1 MNKFDDLYFKK
12 AAWLCE
18 ASEDDDDEDK
28 VEEDETETD
37 DTAEDADVEAV
48 EEIECPDCD
57 GTGEDEDGEECETC
71 GGTGV
76 IAPEESE
83 EDIVADAEDAIS
95 DAEDDDDDDAEA
107 DPDAEP
113 DPDEEYE
120 LDLAD
125 PVCPCCGAHLN
136 VISDAETDTEE
147 PATEEDVPTTEVD
160 GFEVVDPSIMGPET
174 NIYYSDEDA
183 EPVEYSEDGEDDDD
197 DVDESTKVKENEEQ
211 INEGLF
217 GNKFGRTKHDLNEA
231 LVAELKDVPAGDRKK
246 IIYVLNDNGFEDRV
260 KEYGFKADD
269 DLGEFW
275 FGVAQVLGFVP
286 SHCED
291 LGNGI
296 VKINGKKCKSALDA
310 YKTIVFTSEVEGANE
325 VDESTK
331 VNEGLF
337 DRNKT
342 GNDLNPEFVKD
353 FTNVAVD
360 DRKKII
366 SILLES
372 GISER
377 ELKEAGFQ
385 EDEDL
390 GDFWNDVAY
399 CLGFQVTNGCEV
411 KNGVLV
417 ISGRKCKTAL
427 DAYKTIVHT
436 CQVRDIAESTQVN
449 ECGAG
454 CCGGKKK
461 KDKKKKKKDIDEVY
475 DIVKELQLKTL
486 IDESE
491 ADVTFIYDESV
502 DNIVD
507 SEVYSDLCE
516 ALDTLDEIDYE
527 VDDQDPSCLAVWEK

>member
-95 DAEDDDDDDAEA
+95 DAEDDDDDAEA
-107 DPDAEP
+107 DPDAEL

-160 GFEVVDPSIMGPET
+160 GFEVADPSIMGPET

-183 EPVEYSEDGEDDDD
+183 EPVEYVEDGEDDDDDDD
-197 DVDESTKVKENEEQ
+197 DVDESTK
-211 INEGLF
+211 
-217 GNKFGRTKHDLNEA
+217 
-231 LVAELKDVPAGDRKK
+231 
-246 IIYVLNDNGFEDRV
+246 
-260 KEYGFKADD
+260 
-269 DLGEFW
+269 
-275 FGVAQVLGFVP
+275 
-286 SHCED
+286 
-291 LGNGI
+291 
-296 VKINGKKCKSALDA
+296 
-310 YKTIVFTSEVEGANE
+310 
-325 VDESTK
+325 
-331 VNEGLF
+331 
-337 DRNKT
+337 
-342 GNDLNPEFVKD
+342 
-353 FTNVAVD
+353 
-360 DRKKII
+360 
-366 SILLES
+366 
-372 GISER
+372 
-377 ELKEAGFQ
+377 
-385 EDEDL
+385 
-390 GDFWNDVAY
+390 
-399 CLGFQVTNGCEV
+399 
-411 KNGVLV
+411 
-417 ISGRKCKTAL
+417 
-427 DAYKTIVHT
+427 
-436 CQVRDIAESTQVN
+436 VN

-461 KDKKKKKKDIDEVY
+461 DKKKDKKKKKDIDEVF

-507 SEVYSDLCE
+507 SEAYSDLCE

>member
-95 DAEDDDDDDAEA
+95 DAEDDDDDVETDS
-107 DPDAEP
+107 DAEP

-136 VISDAETDTEE
+136 VISDTETDTEE
-147 PATEEDVPTTEVD
+147 TATEEDVPTTEVD
-160 GFEVVDPSIMGPET
+160 GFEVADPSIMGPET

-183 EPVEYSEDGEDDDD
+183 EPVEYEEDEDDDD
-197 DVDESTKVKENEEQ
+197 DVDESTKVNNAKKIVKHTGYRA
-211 INEGLF
+211 INEREI
-217 GNKFGRTKHDLNEA
+217 NLNNLVKDIFELLTAYDIEA
-231 LVAELKDVPAGDRKK
+231 SDNEVKK
-246 IIYVLNDNGFEDRV
+246 LVLNYIDSGRDVEHASAEDVIELDLDNEPDSVLKYNGGIHYWI
-260 KEYGFKADD
+260 KEGRY
-269 DLGEFW
+269 
-275 FGVAQVLGFVP
+275 
-286 SHCED
+286 
-291 LGNGI
+291 
-296 VKINGKKCKSALDA
+296 
-310 YKTIVFTSEVEGANE
+310 NE
-325 VDESTK
+325 YFDESTK
-331 VNEGLF
+331 
-337 DRNKT
+337 
-342 GNDLNPEFVKD
+342 
-353 FTNVAVD
+353 
-360 DRKKII
+360 
-366 SILLES
+366 
-372 GISER
+372 
-377 ELKEAGFQ
+377 
-385 EDEDL
+385 
-390 GDFWNDVAY
+390 
-399 CLGFQVTNGCEV
+399 
-411 KNGVLV
+411 
-417 ISGRKCKTAL
+417 
-427 DAYKTIVHT
+427 
-436 CQVRDIAESTQVN
+436 VN

-461 KDKKKKKKDIDEVY
+461 KDKKKKKKDIDEVF

-507 SEVYSDLCE
+507 SEAYSDLCE

>member
-95 DAEDDDDDDAEA
+95 DAEDDDDDAEA

-136 VISDAETDTEE
+136 VISDTETEE
-147 PATEEDVPTTEVD
+147 PDAEEDVPTTEVD
-160 GFEVVDPSIMGPET
+160 GFEVADPSIMGPET

-183 EPVEYSEDGEDDDD
+183 EPVEYDEDGEEDDD
-197 DVDESTKVKENEEQ
+197 DVD
-211 INEGLF
+211 
-217 GNKFGRTKHDLNEA
+217 
-231 LVAELKDVPAGDRKK
+231 
-246 IIYVLNDNGFEDRV
+246 
-260 KEYGFKADD
+260 
-269 DLGEFW
+269 
-275 FGVAQVLGFVP
+275 
-286 SHCED
+286 
-291 LGNGI
+291 
-296 VKINGKKCKSALDA
+296 
-310 YKTIVFTSEVEGANE
+310 
-325 VDESTK
+325 
-331 VNEGLF
+331 
-337 DRNKT
+337 
-342 GNDLNPEFVKD
+342 
-353 FTNVAVD
+353 
-360 DRKKII
+360 
-366 SILLES
+366 
-372 GISER
+372 
-377 ELKEAGFQ
+377 
-385 EDEDL
+385 
-390 GDFWNDVAY
+390 
-399 CLGFQVTNGCEV
+399 
-411 KNGVLV
+411 
-417 ISGRKCKTAL
+417 
-427 DAYKTIVHT
+427 
-436 CQVRDIAESTQVN
+436 ESTQVN

-454 CCGGKKK
+454 CCGGKK

-507 SEVYSDLCE
+507 SKAYSDLCE

>member
-1 MNKFDDLYFKK
+1 
-12 AAWLCE
+12 
-18 ASEDDDDEDK
+18 
-28 VEEDETETD
+28 
-37 DTAEDADVEAV
+37 
-48 EEIECPDCD
+48 
-57 GTGEDEDGEECETC
+57 
-71 GGTGV
+71 
-76 IAPEESE
+76 
-83 EDIVADAEDAIS
+83 
-95 DAEDDDDDDAEA
+95 
-107 DPDAEP
+107 
-113 DPDEEYE
+113 
-120 LDLAD
+120 
-125 PVCPCCGAHLN
+125 
-136 VISDAETDTEE
+136 
-147 PATEEDVPTTEVD
+147 
-160 GFEVVDPSIMGPET
+160 MGPET
-174 NIYYSDEDA
+174 NIDYSDEDT
-183 EPVEYSEDGEDDDD
+183 EPVEYSEDGEDVDDD
-197 DVDESTKVKENEEQ
+197 DNDVDESTQV
-211 INEGLF
+211 
-217 GNKFGRTKHDLNEA
+217 NEA
-231 LVAELKDVPAGDRKK
+231 KRIMKNNGYRVLKEKEVNLDNLVKNIFEL
-246 IIYVLNDNGFEDRV
+246 LT
-260 KEYGFKADD
+260 
-269 DLGEFW
+269 
-275 FGVAQVLGFVP
+275 
-286 SHCED
+286 
-291 LGNGI
+291 
-296 VKINGKKCKSALDA
+296 A
-310 YKTIVFTSEVEGANE
+310 YDIEASDNE
-325 VDESTK
+325 VKKLVWNYIDSGRDVEHASAEDVIELDLDNEPDSVLKYNGGIHFRIKEGKYNDYFDESTK

-377 ELKEAGFQ
+377 ELKKAGFQ

-449 ECGAG
+449 ECGVG
-454 CCGGKKK
+454 CYGGKKK

-475 DIVKELQLKTL
+475 DIVNELQLKTL

-507 SEVYSDLCE
+507 SEAYSDLCE

-527 VDDQDPSCLAVWEK
+527 VDDQDPSCLAVWRK

>member
-18 ASEDDDDEDK
+18 ASEDDDDDK

-83 EDIVADAEDAIS
+83 EDIVADAEDAVA
-95 DAEDDDDDDAEA
+95 DAEDDVDGDEDDVDPEA
-107 DPDAEP
+107 

-136 VISDAETDTEE
+136 VISDTETDAEEE
-147 PATEEDVPTTEVD
+147 PTTEEDVPTTEVD
-160 GFEVVDPSIMGPET
+160 GFEVADPSIMGPET

-183 EPVEYSEDGEDDDD
+183 EPVEYEEEDEEDDD
-197 DVDESTKVKENEEQ
+197 DVDESTK
-211 INEGLF
+211 
-217 GNKFGRTKHDLNEA
+217 
-231 LVAELKDVPAGDRKK
+231 
-246 IIYVLNDNGFEDRV
+246 
-260 KEYGFKADD
+260 
-269 DLGEFW
+269 
-275 FGVAQVLGFVP
+275 
-286 SHCED
+286 
-291 LGNGI
+291 
-296 VKINGKKCKSALDA
+296 
-310 YKTIVFTSEVEGANE
+310 
-325 VDESTK
+325 
-331 VNEGLF
+331 
-337 DRNKT
+337 
-342 GNDLNPEFVKD
+342 
-353 FTNVAVD
+353 
-360 DRKKII
+360 
-366 SILLES
+366 
-372 GISER
+372 
-377 ELKEAGFQ
+377 
-385 EDEDL
+385 
-390 GDFWNDVAY
+390 
-399 CLGFQVTNGCEV
+399 
-411 KNGVLV
+411 
-417 ISGRKCKTAL
+417 
-427 DAYKTIVHT
+427 
-436 CQVRDIAESTQVN
+436 VN

-461 KDKKKKKKDIDEVY
+461 KDKKKDKKKKKDIDEVF

-527 VDDQDPSCLAVWEK
+527 VDDQDPSCLAVWKSNNN

>member
-95 DAEDDDDDDAEA
+95 DAEDDDDDAEA
-107 DPDAEP
+107 DPDVEP

-136 VISDAETDTEE
+136 VISDTETDAEE
-147 PATEEDVPTTEVD
+147 TAADEDVPTTEVD
-160 GFEVVDPSIMGPET
+160 GFEVADPSIMGPET

-197 DVDESTKVKENEEQ
+197 D
-211 INEGLF
+211 
-217 GNKFGRTKHDLNEA
+217 
-231 LVAELKDVPAGDRKK
+231 
-246 IIYVLNDNGFEDRV
+246 
-260 KEYGFKADD
+260 
-269 DLGEFW
+269 
-275 FGVAQVLGFVP
+275 
-286 SHCED
+286 
-291 LGNGI
+291 
-296 VKINGKKCKSALDA
+296 
-310 YKTIVFTSEVEGANE
+310 

-461 KDKKKKKKDIDEVY
+461 KDKKKKKDIDEVY
-475 DIVKELQLKTL
+475 DIVNELQLKTL

>member
-83 EDIVADAEDAIS
+83 EDIVADAEDAVA
-95 DAEDDDDDDAEA
+95 DAEDDAEGDEDDDAEA

-136 VISDAETDTEE
+136 VISDTETDAEE
-147 PATEEDVPTTEVD
+147 ETAADEDVPTTEVD
-160 GFEVVDPSIMGPET
+160 GFEVADPSIMGPET

-183 EPVEYSEDGEDDDD
+183 EPVEYDEDGEDDDD
-197 DVDESTKVKENEEQ
+197 D
-211 INEGLF
+211 
-217 GNKFGRTKHDLNEA
+217 
-231 LVAELKDVPAGDRKK
+231 
-246 IIYVLNDNGFEDRV
+246 
-260 KEYGFKADD
+260 
-269 DLGEFW
+269 
-275 FGVAQVLGFVP
+275 
-286 SHCED
+286 
-291 LGNGI
+291 
-296 VKINGKKCKSALDA
+296 
-310 YKTIVFTSEVEGANE
+310 

-385 EDEDL
+385 QDEDL

-475 DIVKELQLKTL
+475 DIVNELQLKTL

>member
-28 VEEDETETD
+28 VEEDETD

-95 DAEDDDDDDAEA
+95 DAEDDDDTEL
-107 DPDAEP
+107 

-136 VISDAETDTEE
+136 VISDTETDTEE
-147 PATEEDVPTTEVD
+147 PDTEEDVPTTEVD
-160 GFEVVDPSIMGPET
+160 GFEVADPSIMGPET

-183 EPVEYSEDGEDDDD
+183 EPVEYSEDGDDDD
-197 DVDESTKVKENEEQ
+197 DD
-211 INEGLF
+211 
-217 GNKFGRTKHDLNEA
+217 
-231 LVAELKDVPAGDRKK
+231 
-246 IIYVLNDNGFEDRV
+246 
-260 KEYGFKADD
+260 
-269 DLGEFW
+269 
-275 FGVAQVLGFVP
+275 
-286 SHCED
+286 
-291 LGNGI
+291 
-296 VKINGKKCKSALDA
+296 
-310 YKTIVFTSEVEGANE
+310 

-436 CQVRDIAESTQVN
+436 CHVRDIAESTQVN

-461 KDKKKKKKDIDEVY
+461 KDKKKKKKDIDEVF

-527 VDDQDPSCLAVWEK
+527 VDEQDPSCLAVWEK

>member
-71 GGTGV
+71 SGTGV

-95 DAEDDDDDDAEA
+95 DVEDDDDDVET

-136 VISDAETDTEE
+136 VISDTETDTEE
-147 PATEEDVPTTEVD
+147 TATEEDVPTTEVD
-160 GFEVVDPSIMGPET
+160 GFEVADPSIMGPET

-183 EPVEYSEDGEDDDD
+183 EPVEYEEDEDDDD
-197 DVDESTKVKENEEQ
+197 DVD
-211 INEGLF
+211 
-217 GNKFGRTKHDLNEA
+217 
-231 LVAELKDVPAGDRKK
+231 
-246 IIYVLNDNGFEDRV
+246 
-260 KEYGFKADD
+260 
-269 DLGEFW
+269 
-275 FGVAQVLGFVP
+275 
-286 SHCED
+286 
-291 LGNGI
+291 
-296 VKINGKKCKSALDA
+296 
-310 YKTIVFTSEVEGANE
+310 
-325 VDESTK
+325 
-331 VNEGLF
+331 
-337 DRNKT
+337 
-342 GNDLNPEFVKD
+342 
-353 FTNVAVD
+353 
-360 DRKKII
+360 
-366 SILLES
+366 
-372 GISER
+372 
-377 ELKEAGFQ
+377 
-385 EDEDL
+385 
-390 GDFWNDVAY
+390 
-399 CLGFQVTNGCEV
+399 
-411 KNGVLV
+411 
-417 ISGRKCKTAL
+417 
-427 DAYKTIVHT
+427 
-436 CQVRDIAESTQVN
+436 ESTQVN

-507 SEVYSDLCE
+507 SEAYSDLCE
-516 ALDTLDEIDYE
+516 ALDTLDEIDYK

>member
-83 EDIVADAEDAIS
+83 EDIVADAEDAVA
-95 DAEDDDDDDAEA
+95 DAEDDAEGDEDDDAEA

-136 VISDAETDTEE
+136 VISDTETDAEE
-147 PATEEDVPTTEVD
+147 TATEEDVPTTEVD
-160 GFEVVDPSIMGPET
+160 GFEVADPSIMGPET

-183 EPVEYSEDGEDDDD
+183 EPVEYEEDGEDDDD
-197 DVDESTKVKENEEQ
+197 D
-211 INEGLF
+211 
-217 GNKFGRTKHDLNEA
+217 
-231 LVAELKDVPAGDRKK
+231 
-246 IIYVLNDNGFEDRV
+246 
-260 KEYGFKADD
+260 
-269 DLGEFW
+269 
-275 FGVAQVLGFVP
+275 
-286 SHCED
+286 
-291 LGNGI
+291 
-296 VKINGKKCKSALDA
+296 
-310 YKTIVFTSEVEGANE
+310 

-342 GNDLNPEFVKD
+342 GYDLNPEFVKD

-385 EDEDL
+385 QDEDL

-475 DIVKELQLKTL
+475 DIVNELQLKTL

>member
-37 DTAEDADVEAV
+37 DTAEDDVEAV

-95 DAEDDDDDDAEA
+95 DAEDDDDDDVET

-136 VISDAETDTEE
+136 VISDTETDTEE

-160 GFEVVDPSIMGPET
+160 GFEVADPSIMGPET

-183 EPVEYSEDGEDDDD
+183 EPVEYSEDDDDDDD
-197 DVDESTKVKENEEQ
+197 DVDESTKVNKAKKIVKHTGYRA
-211 INEGLF
+211 INEREI
-217 GNKFGRTKHDLNEA
+217 NLNNLVKDIFELLTAYDIEA
-231 LVAELKDVPAGDRKK
+231 SDNEVKK
-246 IIYVLNDNGFEDRV
+246 LVLNYIDSGRDVEHASAEDVIELDLDNEPDSVLKYNGGIHFWI
-260 KEYGFKADD
+260 KEGRY
-269 DLGEFW
+269 
-275 FGVAQVLGFVP
+275 
-286 SHCED
+286 
-291 LGNGI
+291 
-296 VKINGKKCKSALDA
+296 
-310 YKTIVFTSEVEGANE
+310 NE
-325 VDESTK
+325 YFDESTK
-331 VNEGLF
+331 
-337 DRNKT
+337 
-342 GNDLNPEFVKD
+342 
-353 FTNVAVD
+353 
-360 DRKKII
+360 
-366 SILLES
+366 
-372 GISER
+372 
-377 ELKEAGFQ
+377 
-385 EDEDL
+385 
-390 GDFWNDVAY
+390 
-399 CLGFQVTNGCEV
+399 
-411 KNGVLV
+411 
-417 ISGRKCKTAL
+417 
-427 DAYKTIVHT
+427 
-436 CQVRDIAESTQVN
+436 VN

-461 KDKKKKKKDIDEVY
+461 DKKKDKKKKKDIDEVF

-507 SEVYSDLCE
+507 SEAYSDLCE

>member
-83 EDIVADAEDAIS
+83 EDIVADAEDAVA
-95 DAEDDDDDDAEA
+95 DAEDDAEGEEDDDAEA

-136 VISDAETDTEE
+136 VISDTETDAEE
-147 PATEEDVPTTEVD
+147 ETATEEDVPTTEVD
-160 GFEVVDPSIMGPET
+160 GFEVADPSIMGPET

-183 EPVEYSEDGEDDDD
+183 EPVEYEEDGEDDDD
-197 DVDESTKVKENEEQ
+197 DD
-211 INEGLF
+211 
-217 GNKFGRTKHDLNEA
+217 
-231 LVAELKDVPAGDRKK
+231 
-246 IIYVLNDNGFEDRV
+246 
-260 KEYGFKADD
+260 
-269 DLGEFW
+269 
-275 FGVAQVLGFVP
+275 
-286 SHCED
+286 
-291 LGNGI
+291 
-296 VKINGKKCKSALDA
+296 
-310 YKTIVFTSEVEGANE
+310 

-385 EDEDL
+385 QDEDL

-461 KDKKKKKKDIDEVY
+461 KDKKKKKKDIDEVF

>member
-95 DAEDDDDDDAEA
+95 DAEDDDDVET

-136 VISDAETDTEE
+136 VISDTETDAEE

-160 GFEVVDPSIMGPET
+160 GFEVADPSIMGPET

-197 DVDESTKVKENEEQ
+197 D
-211 INEGLF
+211 
-217 GNKFGRTKHDLNEA
+217 
-231 LVAELKDVPAGDRKK
+231 
-246 IIYVLNDNGFEDRV
+246 
-260 KEYGFKADD
+260 
-269 DLGEFW
+269 
-275 FGVAQVLGFVP
+275 
-286 SHCED
+286 
-291 LGNGI
+291 
-296 VKINGKKCKSALDA
+296 
-310 YKTIVFTSEVEGANE
+310 

-385 EDEDL
+385 QDEDL

-454 CCGGKKK
+454 CCSGKKK
-461 KDKKKKKKDIDEVY
+461 KDKKKKKDIDEVY
-475 DIVKELQLKTL
+475 DIVNELQLKTL

>member
-28 VEEDETETD
+28 VKEDETETD

-83 EDIVADAEDAIS
+83 EDIVADAEDAVA
-95 DAEDDDDDDAEA
+95 DAEDDDDDDVEA
-107 DPDAEP
+107 

-136 VISDAETDTEE
+136 VISDTETDAEEE
-147 PATEEDVPTTEVD
+147 PDAEEDVSTTEVD
-160 GFEVVDPSIMGPET
+160 GFEVADPSIMGPET

-183 EPVEYSEDGEDDDD
+183 EPVEYEEDGEEDDD
-197 DVDESTKVKENEEQ
+197 DVD
-211 INEGLF
+211 
-217 GNKFGRTKHDLNEA
+217 
-231 LVAELKDVPAGDRKK
+231 
-246 IIYVLNDNGFEDRV
+246 
-260 KEYGFKADD
+260 
-269 DLGEFW
+269 
-275 FGVAQVLGFVP
+275 
-286 SHCED
+286 
-291 LGNGI
+291 
-296 VKINGKKCKSALDA
+296 
-310 YKTIVFTSEVEGANE
+310 
-325 VDESTK
+325 
-331 VNEGLF
+331 
-337 DRNKT
+337 
-342 GNDLNPEFVKD
+342 
-353 FTNVAVD
+353 
-360 DRKKII
+360 
-366 SILLES
+366 
-372 GISER
+372 
-377 ELKEAGFQ
+377 
-385 EDEDL
+385 
-390 GDFWNDVAY
+390 
-399 CLGFQVTNGCEV
+399 
-411 KNGVLV
+411 
-417 ISGRKCKTAL
+417 
-427 DAYKTIVHT
+427 
-436 CQVRDIAESTQVN
+436 ESTQVN

-454 CCGGKKK
+454 CCGGKK

-491 ADVTFIYDESV
+491 ADVTFIYDETV

-507 SEVYSDLCE
+507 SEAYSDLCE

>member
-95 DAEDDDDDDAEA
+95 DAEDDDDDVEA
-107 DPDAEP
+107 DQDAEP

-160 GFEVVDPSIMGPET
+160 GFEVADPSIMGPET

-183 EPVEYSEDGEDDDD
+183 EPVEYSEDSEDDDD
-197 DVDESTKVKENEEQ
+197 D
-211 INEGLF
+211 
-217 GNKFGRTKHDLNEA
+217 
-231 LVAELKDVPAGDRKK
+231 
-246 IIYVLNDNGFEDRV
+246 
-260 KEYGFKADD
+260 
-269 DLGEFW
+269 
-275 FGVAQVLGFVP
+275 
-286 SHCED
+286 
-291 LGNGI
+291 
-296 VKINGKKCKSALDA
+296 
-310 YKTIVFTSEVEGANE
+310 

-449 ECGAG
+449 EAKKILKNVGMSLEDKIENMALEYLSEVG
-454 CCGGKKK
+454 DDFDSMLYSQIESSITDGDISDDFNYEFEDGNYPKGKKLK
-461 KDKKKKKKDIDEVY
+461 EWITDWVNAQIDNCLDNY
-475 DIVKELQLKTL
+475 DT
-486 IDESE
+486 
-491 ADVTFIYDESV
+491 
-502 DNIVD
+502 
-507 SEVYSDLCE
+507 
-516 ALDTLDEIDYE
+516 DY
-527 VDDQDPSCLAVWEK
+527 

>member
-95 DAEDDDDDDAEA
+95 DAEDDDDDVEA

-136 VISDAETDTEE
+136 VISDTETDAEE

-160 GFEVVDPSIMGPET
+160 GFEVADPSIMGPET

-197 DVDESTKVKENEEQ
+197 D
-211 INEGLF
+211 
-217 GNKFGRTKHDLNEA
+217 
-231 LVAELKDVPAGDRKK
+231 
-246 IIYVLNDNGFEDRV
+246 
-260 KEYGFKADD
+260 
-269 DLGEFW
+269 
-275 FGVAQVLGFVP
+275 
-286 SHCED
+286 
-291 LGNGI
+291 
-296 VKINGKKCKSALDA
+296 
-310 YKTIVFTSEVEGANE
+310 

-436 CQVRDIAESTQVN
+436 CHVRDIAESTQVN

-461 KDKKKKKKDIDEVY
+461 KDKKKKKKDIDEVF

-507 SEVYSDLCE
+507 SEAYSDLCE

>member
-95 DAEDDDDDDAEA
+95 DAEDDDDDDVEA
-107 DPDAEP
+107 DTDAEP

-136 VISDAETDTEE
+136 VISDTETDTEE
-147 PATEEDVPTTEVD
+147 TATEEDVPTTEVD
-160 GFEVVDPSIMGPET
+160 GFEVADPSIMGPET

-197 DVDESTKVKENEEQ
+197 DDDDVDESTK
-211 INEGLF
+211 
-217 GNKFGRTKHDLNEA
+217 
-231 LVAELKDVPAGDRKK
+231 
-246 IIYVLNDNGFEDRV
+246 
-260 KEYGFKADD
+260 
-269 DLGEFW
+269 
-275 FGVAQVLGFVP
+275 
-286 SHCED
+286 
-291 LGNGI
+291 
-296 VKINGKKCKSALDA
+296 
-310 YKTIVFTSEVEGANE
+310 
-325 VDESTK
+325 
-331 VNEGLF
+331 
-337 DRNKT
+337 
-342 GNDLNPEFVKD
+342 
-353 FTNVAVD
+353 
-360 DRKKII
+360 
-366 SILLES
+366 
-372 GISER
+372 
-377 ELKEAGFQ
+377 
-385 EDEDL
+385 
-390 GDFWNDVAY
+390 
-399 CLGFQVTNGCEV
+399 
-411 KNGVLV
+411 
-417 ISGRKCKTAL
+417 
-427 DAYKTIVHT
+427 
-436 CQVRDIAESTQVN
+436 VN

-461 KDKKKKKKDIDEVY
+461 DKKKDKKKKKDIDEVF

-507 SEVYSDLCE
+507 SEAYFDLCE

>member
-95 DAEDDDDDDAEA
+95 DAEDDDDDDVEA

-147 PATEEDVPTTEVD
+147 TATEEDVPTTEVD
-160 GFEVVDPSIMGPET
+160 GFEVADPSIMGPET

-197 DVDESTKVKENEEQ
+197 DDDDVDESTK
-211 INEGLF
+211 
-217 GNKFGRTKHDLNEA
+217 
-231 LVAELKDVPAGDRKK
+231 
-246 IIYVLNDNGFEDRV
+246 
-260 KEYGFKADD
+260 
-269 DLGEFW
+269 
-275 FGVAQVLGFVP
+275 
-286 SHCED
+286 
-291 LGNGI
+291 
-296 VKINGKKCKSALDA
+296 
-310 YKTIVFTSEVEGANE
+310 
-325 VDESTK
+325 
-331 VNEGLF
+331 
-337 DRNKT
+337 
-342 GNDLNPEFVKD
+342 
-353 FTNVAVD
+353 
-360 DRKKII
+360 
-366 SILLES
+366 
-372 GISER
+372 
-377 ELKEAGFQ
+377 
-385 EDEDL
+385 
-390 GDFWNDVAY
+390 
-399 CLGFQVTNGCEV
+399 
-411 KNGVLV
+411 
-417 ISGRKCKTAL
+417 
-427 DAYKTIVHT
+427 
-436 CQVRDIAESTQVN
+436 VN

-461 KDKKKKKKDIDEVY
+461 DKKKDKKKKKDIDEVF
-475 DIVKELQLKTL
+475 DIVKKLQLKTL

-507 SEVYSDLCE
+507 SEAYFDLCE

>member
-95 DAEDDDDDDAEA
+95 DAEDDDDT
-107 DPDAEP
+107 EP

-136 VISDAETDTEE
+136 VISDTETDAEE
-147 PATEEDVPTTEVD
+147 TATEEDVPTTEVD
-160 GFEVVDPSIMGPET
+160 GFEVADPSIMGPET

-197 DVDESTKVKENEEQ
+197 D
-211 INEGLF
+211 
-217 GNKFGRTKHDLNEA
+217 
-231 LVAELKDVPAGDRKK
+231 
-246 IIYVLNDNGFEDRV
+246 
-260 KEYGFKADD
+260 
-269 DLGEFW
+269 
-275 FGVAQVLGFVP
+275 
-286 SHCED
+286 
-291 LGNGI
+291 
-296 VKINGKKCKSALDA
+296 
-310 YKTIVFTSEVEGANE
+310 

-377 ELKEAGFQ
+377 ELKKAGFQ

-454 CCGGKKK
+454 CCSGKKK
-461 KDKKKKKKDIDEVY
+461 KDKKKKKDIDEVY
-475 DIVKELQLKTL
+475 DIVNELQLKTL

>member
-37 DTAEDADVEAV
+37 DTAEDTDVEAV

-83 EDIVADAEDAIS
+83 EDIVADAEDAVA
-95 DAEDDDDDDAEA
+95 DAEGDDDTEA

-136 VISDAETDTEE
+136 VISDTETDAEEE

-160 GFEVVDPSIMGPET
+160 GFEVADPSIMGPET

-183 EPVEYSEDGEDDDD
+183 EPVEYEEDGEEDD
-197 DVDESTKVKENEEQ
+197 DVDESTK
-211 INEGLF
+211 
-217 GNKFGRTKHDLNEA
+217 
-231 LVAELKDVPAGDRKK
+231 
-246 IIYVLNDNGFEDRV
+246 
-260 KEYGFKADD
+260 
-269 DLGEFW
+269 
-275 FGVAQVLGFVP
+275 
-286 SHCED
+286 
-291 LGNGI
+291 
-296 VKINGKKCKSALDA
+296 
-310 YKTIVFTSEVEGANE
+310 
-325 VDESTK
+325 
-331 VNEGLF
+331 
-337 DRNKT
+337 
-342 GNDLNPEFVKD
+342 
-353 FTNVAVD
+353 
-360 DRKKII
+360 
-366 SILLES
+366 
-372 GISER
+372 
-377 ELKEAGFQ
+377 
-385 EDEDL
+385 
-390 GDFWNDVAY
+390 
-399 CLGFQVTNGCEV
+399 
-411 KNGVLV
+411 
-417 ISGRKCKTAL
+417 
-427 DAYKTIVHT
+427 
-436 CQVRDIAESTQVN
+436 VN

-461 KDKKKKKKDIDEVY
+461 DKKKDKKKKKDIDEVF

>member
-95 DAEDDDDDDAEA
+95 DAEDDDDDAEA

-136 VISDAETDTEE
+136 VISDTESDAEET
-147 PATEEDVPTTEVD
+147 ATEEDVPTTEVD
-160 GFEVVDPSIMGPET
+160 GFEVADPSIMGPET

-197 DVDESTKVKENEEQ
+197 D
-211 INEGLF
+211 
-217 GNKFGRTKHDLNEA
+217 
-231 LVAELKDVPAGDRKK
+231 
-246 IIYVLNDNGFEDRV
+246 
-260 KEYGFKADD
+260 
-269 DLGEFW
+269 
-275 FGVAQVLGFVP
+275 
-286 SHCED
+286 
-291 LGNGI
+291 
-296 VKINGKKCKSALDA
+296 
-310 YKTIVFTSEVEGANE
+310 

-454 CCGGKKK
+454 CCSGKKK
-461 KDKKKKKKDIDEVY
+461 KDKKKKKDIDEVY
-475 DIVKELQLKTL
+475 DIVNELQLKTL

>member
-95 DAEDDDDDDAEA
+95 DAEDDDDDDVEA

-136 VISDAETDTEE
+136 VISDTETDAEE

-160 GFEVVDPSIMGPET
+160 GFEVADPSIMGPET

-197 DVDESTKVKENEEQ
+197 D
-211 INEGLF
+211 
-217 GNKFGRTKHDLNEA
+217 
-231 LVAELKDVPAGDRKK
+231 
-246 IIYVLNDNGFEDRV
+246 
-260 KEYGFKADD
+260 
-269 DLGEFW
+269 
-275 FGVAQVLGFVP
+275 
-286 SHCED
+286 
-291 LGNGI
+291 
-296 VKINGKKCKSALDA
+296 
-310 YKTIVFTSEVEGANE
+310 

-377 ELKEAGFQ
+377 ELKKAGFQ

-461 KDKKKKKKDIDEVY
+461 KDKKKKKDIDEVY

>member
-83 EDIVADAEDAIS
+83 EDIVADAEDAVA
-95 DAEDDDDDDAEA
+95 DAEGDEDDDAEA

-136 VISDAETDTEE
+136 VISDTETDAEE

-160 GFEVVDPSIMGPET
+160 GFEVADPSIMGPET

-183 EPVEYSEDGEDDDD
+183 EPVEYDEDGEDKDDD
-197 DVDESTKVKENEEQ
+197 DVDESTK
-211 INEGLF
+211 
-217 GNKFGRTKHDLNEA
+217 
-231 LVAELKDVPAGDRKK
+231 
-246 IIYVLNDNGFEDRV
+246 
-260 KEYGFKADD
+260 
-269 DLGEFW
+269 
-275 FGVAQVLGFVP
+275 
-286 SHCED
+286 
-291 LGNGI
+291 
-296 VKINGKKCKSALDA
+296 
-310 YKTIVFTSEVEGANE
+310 
-325 VDESTK
+325 
-331 VNEGLF
+331 
-337 DRNKT
+337 
-342 GNDLNPEFVKD
+342 
-353 FTNVAVD
+353 
-360 DRKKII
+360 
-366 SILLES
+366 
-372 GISER
+372 
-377 ELKEAGFQ
+377 
-385 EDEDL
+385 
-390 GDFWNDVAY
+390 
-399 CLGFQVTNGCEV
+399 
-411 KNGVLV
+411 
-417 ISGRKCKTAL
+417 
-427 DAYKTIVHT
+427 
-436 CQVRDIAESTQVN
+436 VN

-461 KDKKKKKKDIDEVY
+461 KDKKKKKKDIDEVF

-507 SEVYSDLCE
+507 SEAYSDLCE
-516 ALDTLDEIDYE
+516 ALDTLEDIDYE

>member
-18 ASEDDDDEDK
+18 GTEDDDDEDK
-28 VEEDETETD
+28 VDADETETD

-76 IAPEESE
+76 IAPEETE
-83 EDIVADAEDAIS
+83 EDIVADAEAAEDAVDS
-95 DAEDDDDDDAEA
+95 DDDDV

-136 VISDAETDTEE
+136 VISDTETDAEE

-160 GFEVVDPSIMGPET
+160 GFEVADPSIMGPET

-183 EPVEYSEDGEDDDD
+183 EPVEYSEDDGEDDDD
-197 DVDESTKVKENEEQ
+197 DVDESTKV
-211 INEGLF
+211 
-217 GNKFGRTKHDLNEA
+217 
-231 LVAELKDVPAGDRKK
+231 
-246 IIYVLNDNGFEDRV
+246 
-260 KEYGFKADD
+260 
-269 DLGEFW
+269 
-275 FGVAQVLGFVP
+275 
-286 SHCED
+286 
-291 LGNGI
+291 
-296 VKINGKKCKSALDA
+296 
-310 YKTIVFTSEVEGANE
+310 
-325 VDESTK
+325 
-331 VNEGLF
+331 
-337 DRNKT
+337 
-342 GNDLNPEFVKD
+342 
-353 FTNVAVD
+353 
-360 DRKKII
+360 
-366 SILLES
+366 
-372 GISER
+372 
-377 ELKEAGFQ
+377 
-385 EDEDL
+385 
-390 GDFWNDVAY
+390 
-399 CLGFQVTNGCEV
+399 
-411 KNGVLV
+411 
-417 ISGRKCKTAL
+417 
-427 DAYKTIVHT
+427 
-436 CQVRDIAESTQVN
+436 N

-461 KDKKKKKKDIDEVY
+461 DKKKDKKKKKDIDEVF

-507 SEVYSDLCE
+507 SEAYSDLCE
-516 ALDTLDEIDYE
+516 ALDTLEEIDYE

>member
-95 DAEDDDDDDAEA
+95 DAEDDDDDAEA

-136 VISDAETDTEE
+136 VISDTETEE

-160 GFEVVDPSIMGPET
+160 GFEVADPSIMGPET

-183 EPVEYSEDGEDDDD
+183 EPVEYDEDSEEDDD
-197 DVDESTKVKENEEQ
+197 DVD
-211 INEGLF
+211 
-217 GNKFGRTKHDLNEA
+217 
-231 LVAELKDVPAGDRKK
+231 
-246 IIYVLNDNGFEDRV
+246 
-260 KEYGFKADD
+260 
-269 DLGEFW
+269 
-275 FGVAQVLGFVP
+275 
-286 SHCED
+286 
-291 LGNGI
+291 
-296 VKINGKKCKSALDA
+296 
-310 YKTIVFTSEVEGANE
+310 
-325 VDESTK
+325 
-331 VNEGLF
+331 
-337 DRNKT
+337 
-342 GNDLNPEFVKD
+342 
-353 FTNVAVD
+353 
-360 DRKKII
+360 
-366 SILLES
+366 
-372 GISER
+372 
-377 ELKEAGFQ
+377 
-385 EDEDL
+385 
-390 GDFWNDVAY
+390 
-399 CLGFQVTNGCEV
+399 
-411 KNGVLV
+411 
-417 ISGRKCKTAL
+417 
-427 DAYKTIVHT
+427 
-436 CQVRDIAESTQVN
+436 ESTQVN

-454 CCGGKKK
+454 CCGGKK

-507 SEVYSDLCE
+507 SKAYSDLCE

>member
-95 DAEDDDDDDAEA
+95 DAEDDDDDVEA
-107 DPDAEP
+107 DQDAEP

-136 VISDAETDTEE
+136 VISDTETDAEE
-147 PATEEDVPTTEVD
+147 QATEEDVPTTEVD
-160 GFEVVDPSIMGPET
+160 GFEVADPSIMGPET

-183 EPVEYSEDGEDDDD
+183 EPVEYSEDGEDDNDD
-197 DVDESTKVKENEEQ
+197 
-211 INEGLF
+211 
-217 GNKFGRTKHDLNEA
+217 
-231 LVAELKDVPAGDRKK
+231 
-246 IIYVLNDNGFEDRV
+246 
-260 KEYGFKADD
+260 
-269 DLGEFW
+269 
-275 FGVAQVLGFVP
+275 
-286 SHCED
+286 
-291 LGNGI
+291 
-296 VKINGKKCKSALDA
+296 
-310 YKTIVFTSEVEGANE
+310 

-372 GISER
+372 GISKR

-454 CCGGKKK
+454 CCSGKKK

-475 DIVKELQLKTL
+475 DIVNELQLKTL

>member
-18 ASEDDDDEDK
+18 ASEDDDEDK

-83 EDIVADAEDAIS
+83 EDIVADAEA
-95 DAEDDDDDDAEA
+95 AEDAVEGDDDEV

-136 VISDAETDTEE
+136 VISDTETDAEE

-160 GFEVVDPSIMGPET
+160 GFEVADPSIMGPET

-197 DVDESTKVKENEEQ
+197 VDESTK
-211 INEGLF
+211 
-217 GNKFGRTKHDLNEA
+217 
-231 LVAELKDVPAGDRKK
+231 
-246 IIYVLNDNGFEDRV
+246 
-260 KEYGFKADD
+260 
-269 DLGEFW
+269 
-275 FGVAQVLGFVP
+275 
-286 SHCED
+286 
-291 LGNGI
+291 
-296 VKINGKKCKSALDA
+296 
-310 YKTIVFTSEVEGANE
+310 
-325 VDESTK
+325 
-331 VNEGLF
+331 
-337 DRNKT
+337 
-342 GNDLNPEFVKD
+342 
-353 FTNVAVD
+353 
-360 DRKKII
+360 
-366 SILLES
+366 
-372 GISER
+372 
-377 ELKEAGFQ
+377 
-385 EDEDL
+385 
-390 GDFWNDVAY
+390 
-399 CLGFQVTNGCEV
+399 
-411 KNGVLV
+411 
-417 ISGRKCKTAL
+417 
-427 DAYKTIVHT
+427 
-436 CQVRDIAESTQVN
+436 VN

-461 KDKKKKKKDIDEVY
+461 KDKKKKKKDIDEVF

-507 SEVYSDLCE
+507 SEAYSDLCE
-516 ALDTLDEIDYE
+516 ALDTLEEIDYE

>member
-28 VEEDETETD
+28 VEEDETEG
-37 DTAEDADVEAV
+37 TAEEADVEAV

-83 EDIVADAEDAIS
+83 EDIVADAEDAE
-95 DAEDDDDDDAEA
+95 DAVEGDTEA
-107 DPDAEP
+107 DPNAEP

-136 VISDAETDTEE
+136 VVSDTETDAEE

-160 GFEVVDPSIMGPET
+160 GFEVADPSIMGPET

-183 EPVEYSEDGEDDDD
+183 EPVEYNEDGEEDDD
-197 DVDESTKVKENEEQ
+197 DVDESTK
-211 INEGLF
+211 
-217 GNKFGRTKHDLNEA
+217 
-231 LVAELKDVPAGDRKK
+231 
-246 IIYVLNDNGFEDRV
+246 
-260 KEYGFKADD
+260 
-269 DLGEFW
+269 
-275 FGVAQVLGFVP
+275 
-286 SHCED
+286 
-291 LGNGI
+291 
-296 VKINGKKCKSALDA
+296 
-310 YKTIVFTSEVEGANE
+310 
-325 VDESTK
+325 
-331 VNEGLF
+331 
-337 DRNKT
+337 
-342 GNDLNPEFVKD
+342 
-353 FTNVAVD
+353 
-360 DRKKII
+360 
-366 SILLES
+366 
-372 GISER
+372 
-377 ELKEAGFQ
+377 
-385 EDEDL
+385 
-390 GDFWNDVAY
+390 
-399 CLGFQVTNGCEV
+399 
-411 KNGVLV
+411 
-417 ISGRKCKTAL
+417 
-427 DAYKTIVHT
+427 
-436 CQVRDIAESTQVN
+436 VN

-461 KDKKKKKKDIDEVY
+461 DKKDKKKKKDIDEVF

-507 SEVYSDLCE
+507 SEAYSDLCE

>member
-95 DAEDDDDDDAEA
+95 DAEDDDDT
-107 DPDAEP
+107 EP

-147 PATEEDVPTTEVD
+147 TATEEDVPTTEVD
-160 GFEVVDPSIMGPET
+160 GFEVADPSIMGPET

-197 DVDESTKVKENEEQ
+197 D
-211 INEGLF
+211 
-217 GNKFGRTKHDLNEA
+217 
-231 LVAELKDVPAGDRKK
+231 
-246 IIYVLNDNGFEDRV
+246 
-260 KEYGFKADD
+260 
-269 DLGEFW
+269 
-275 FGVAQVLGFVP
+275 
-286 SHCED
+286 
-291 LGNGI
+291 
-296 VKINGKKCKSALDA
+296 
-310 YKTIVFTSEVEGANE
+310 

-461 KDKKKKKKDIDEVY
+461 DKKKDKKKKKDIDEVY
-475 DIVKELQLKTL
+475 DIVNELQLKTL

>member
-95 DAEDDDDDDAEA
+95 DAEDDDDDAEA

-136 VISDAETDTEE
+136 VISDTETEE
-147 PATEEDVPTTEVD
+147 PDTEEDVPTTEVD
-160 GFEVVDPSIMGPET
+160 GFEVADPSIMGPET

-183 EPVEYSEDGEDDDD
+183 EPVEYEEDEEVDD
-197 DVDESTKVKENEEQ
+197 DVD
-211 INEGLF
+211 
-217 GNKFGRTKHDLNEA
+217 
-231 LVAELKDVPAGDRKK
+231 
-246 IIYVLNDNGFEDRV
+246 
-260 KEYGFKADD
+260 
-269 DLGEFW
+269 
-275 FGVAQVLGFVP
+275 
-286 SHCED
+286 
-291 LGNGI
+291 
-296 VKINGKKCKSALDA
+296 
-310 YKTIVFTSEVEGANE
+310 
-325 VDESTK
+325 
-331 VNEGLF
+331 
-337 DRNKT
+337 
-342 GNDLNPEFVKD
+342 
-353 FTNVAVD
+353 
-360 DRKKII
+360 
-366 SILLES
+366 
-372 GISER
+372 
-377 ELKEAGFQ
+377 
-385 EDEDL
+385 
-390 GDFWNDVAY
+390 
-399 CLGFQVTNGCEV
+399 
-411 KNGVLV
+411 
-417 ISGRKCKTAL
+417 
-427 DAYKTIVHT
+427 
-436 CQVRDIAESTQVN
+436 ESTQVN

-461 KDKKKKKKDIDEVY
+461 KDKKKKKKDIDEVF

-507 SEVYSDLCE
+507 SKAYSDLCE

>member
-95 DAEDDDDDDAEA
+95 DAEDDDDAEA
-107 DPDAEP
+107 DPDVEP

-136 VISDAETDTEE
+136 VISDTDTDTEE

-160 GFEVVDPSIMGPET
+160 GFEVADPSIMGPET

-197 DVDESTKVKENEEQ
+197 D
-211 INEGLF
+211 
-217 GNKFGRTKHDLNEA
+217 
-231 LVAELKDVPAGDRKK
+231 
-246 IIYVLNDNGFEDRV
+246 
-260 KEYGFKADD
+260 
-269 DLGEFW
+269 
-275 FGVAQVLGFVP
+275 
-286 SHCED
+286 
-291 LGNGI
+291 
-296 VKINGKKCKSALDA
+296 
-310 YKTIVFTSEVEGANE
+310 

-461 KDKKKKKKDIDEVY
+461 KDKKKKKDIDEVF

-527 VDDQDPSCLAVWEK
+527 VDDQDPFCLAVWEK

>member
-18 ASEDDDDEDK
+18 GTEDDDEDK
-28 VEEDETETD
+28 VEADETD

-83 EDIVADAEDAIS
+83 EDIVADAEA
-95 DAEDDDDDDAEA
+95 AEDDVAGDEDGDEV

-136 VISDAETDTEE
+136 VISDTETDAEE

-160 GFEVVDPSIMGPET
+160 GFEVADPSIMGPET

-183 EPVEYSEDGEDDDD
+183 EPVEYEEDGEEDD
-197 DVDESTKVKENEEQ
+197 DVDESTK
-211 INEGLF
+211 
-217 GNKFGRTKHDLNEA
+217 
-231 LVAELKDVPAGDRKK
+231 
-246 IIYVLNDNGFEDRV
+246 
-260 KEYGFKADD
+260 
-269 DLGEFW
+269 
-275 FGVAQVLGFVP
+275 
-286 SHCED
+286 
-291 LGNGI
+291 
-296 VKINGKKCKSALDA
+296 
-310 YKTIVFTSEVEGANE
+310 
-325 VDESTK
+325 
-331 VNEGLF
+331 
-337 DRNKT
+337 
-342 GNDLNPEFVKD
+342 
-353 FTNVAVD
+353 
-360 DRKKII
+360 
-366 SILLES
+366 
-372 GISER
+372 
-377 ELKEAGFQ
+377 
-385 EDEDL
+385 
-390 GDFWNDVAY
+390 
-399 CLGFQVTNGCEV
+399 
-411 KNGVLV
+411 
-417 ISGRKCKTAL
+417 
-427 DAYKTIVHT
+427 
-436 CQVRDIAESTQVN
+436 VN

-461 KDKKKKKKDIDEVY
+461 DKKKDKKKKKDIDEVF

-507 SEVYSDLCE
+507 SEAYSDLCE
-516 ALDTLDEIDYE
+516 ALDTLEEIDYE

>member
-95 DAEDDDDDDAEA
+95 DAEDDDDDAEA

-136 VISDAETDTEE
+136 VISDTETEE

-160 GFEVVDPSIMGPET
+160 GFEVADPSIMGPET

-183 EPVEYSEDGEDDDD
+183 EPVEYEEDGEEDDD
-197 DVDESTKVKENEEQ
+197 DVDESTQV
-211 INEGLF
+211 
-217 GNKFGRTKHDLNEA
+217 NEA
-231 LVAELKDVPAGDRKK
+231 KRIMKNNGYRVLKEKEVNLDNLVKNIFELLTAYDIEASDNEVKK
-246 IIYVLNDNGFEDRV
+246 LVLNYIDSGRDVEHASAEDVIELDLDNEPDSVLKYNGGIHFWI
-260 KEYGFKADD
+260 KEGRY
-269 DLGEFW
+269 
-275 FGVAQVLGFVP
+275 
-286 SHCED
+286 
-291 LGNGI
+291 
-296 VKINGKKCKSALDA
+296 
-310 YKTIVFTSEVEGANE
+310 NE
-325 VDESTK
+325 YFDESTK
-331 VNEGLF
+331 
-337 DRNKT
+337 
-342 GNDLNPEFVKD
+342 
-353 FTNVAVD
+353 
-360 DRKKII
+360 
-366 SILLES
+366 
-372 GISER
+372 
-377 ELKEAGFQ
+377 
-385 EDEDL
+385 
-390 GDFWNDVAY
+390 
-399 CLGFQVTNGCEV
+399 
-411 KNGVLV
+411 
-417 ISGRKCKTAL
+417 
-427 DAYKTIVHT
+427 
-436 CQVRDIAESTQVN
+436 VN

-454 CCGGKKK
+454 CCGGKK

-507 SEVYSDLCE
+507 SKAYSDLCE

>member
-48 EEIECPDCD
+48 EEIECPDCE

-95 DAEDDDDDDAEA
+95 DAEDDDDDAEA
-107 DPDAEP
+107 DPDVEP

-136 VISDAETDTEE
+136 VISDTETDTEE

-160 GFEVVDPSIMGPET
+160 GFEVADPSIMGPET

-183 EPVEYSEDGEDDDD
+183 EPVEYEEDEDDDD
-197 DVDESTKVKENEEQ
+197 DVDESTK
-211 INEGLF
+211 
-217 GNKFGRTKHDLNEA
+217 
-231 LVAELKDVPAGDRKK
+231 
-246 IIYVLNDNGFEDRV
+246 
-260 KEYGFKADD
+260 
-269 DLGEFW
+269 
-275 FGVAQVLGFVP
+275 
-286 SHCED
+286 
-291 LGNGI
+291 
-296 VKINGKKCKSALDA
+296 
-310 YKTIVFTSEVEGANE
+310 
-325 VDESTK
+325 
-331 VNEGLF
+331 
-337 DRNKT
+337 
-342 GNDLNPEFVKD
+342 
-353 FTNVAVD
+353 
-360 DRKKII
+360 
-366 SILLES
+366 
-372 GISER
+372 
-377 ELKEAGFQ
+377 
-385 EDEDL
+385 
-390 GDFWNDVAY
+390 
-399 CLGFQVTNGCEV
+399 
-411 KNGVLV
+411 
-417 ISGRKCKTAL
+417 
-427 DAYKTIVHT
+427 
-436 CQVRDIAESTQVN
+436 VN

-461 KDKKKKKKDIDEVY
+461 KDKKKKKKDIDEVF

-507 SEVYSDLCE
+507 SEAYSDLCE

-527 VDDQDPSCLAVWEK
+527 VDVQDPSCLAVWEK

>member
-95 DAEDDDDDDAEA
+95 DVEDDDDDVEA

-136 VISDAETDTEE
+136 VISDTETDTEE

-160 GFEVVDPSIMGPET
+160 GFEVADPSIMGPET

-197 DVDESTKVKENEEQ
+197 D
-211 INEGLF
+211 
-217 GNKFGRTKHDLNEA
+217 
-231 LVAELKDVPAGDRKK
+231 
-246 IIYVLNDNGFEDRV
+246 
-260 KEYGFKADD
+260 
-269 DLGEFW
+269 
-275 FGVAQVLGFVP
+275 
-286 SHCED
+286 
-291 LGNGI
+291 
-296 VKINGKKCKSALDA
+296 
-310 YKTIVFTSEVEGANE
+310 

-461 KDKKKKKKDIDEVY
+461 DKKKKKDIDEVY
-475 DIVKELQLKTL
+475 DIVNELQLKTL

>member
-95 DAEDDDDDDAEA
+95 DAEDDDDT
-107 DPDAEP
+107 EP
-113 DPDEEYE
+113 DPDEDYE

-136 VISDAETDTEE
+136 VISDTETDTEE
-147 PATEEDVPTTEVD
+147 TASEEDVPTTEVD
-160 GFEVVDPSIMGPET
+160 GFEVADPSIMGPET
-174 NIYYSDEDA
+174 NIYYSDEDT
-183 EPVEYSEDGEDDDD
+183 EPVEYEEDSEDDDD
-197 DVDESTKVKENEEQ
+197 D
-211 INEGLF
+211 
-217 GNKFGRTKHDLNEA
+217 
-231 LVAELKDVPAGDRKK
+231 
-246 IIYVLNDNGFEDRV
+246 
-260 KEYGFKADD
+260 
-269 DLGEFW
+269 
-275 FGVAQVLGFVP
+275 
-286 SHCED
+286 
-291 LGNGI
+291 
-296 VKINGKKCKSALDA
+296 
-310 YKTIVFTSEVEGANE
+310 

-454 CCGGKKK
+454 CCSGKKK
-461 KDKKKKKKDIDEVY
+461 NKKKKKDIDEVY
-475 DIVKELQLKTL
+475 DIVNELQLKTL